1 MEQHVGDLGFSF
13 FLNTCFMQLNDYT
26 QSTDDREGYERVFM
40 CVTHAESGQINPELY
55 R

>member
-13 FLNTCFMQLNDYT
+13 FLNACFMQLNDYT
-26 QSTDDREGYERVFM
+26 QLTDDREGYERVFM